1 MVYDQ
6 IVESFKVPHSGLNTE
21 EFTSRMSRSP
31 SVFLKACL
39 SLGDLILDLLLQLA
53 AGEPSGPCTG
63 HQLPKTP
70 SQTTAL
76 RYRFKELLKEGCC
89 FLATTNFKYPQ

>member
-1 MVYDQ
+1 MHGYYIIQ
-6 IVESFKVPHSGLNTE
+6 
-21 EFTSRMSRSP
+21 SRP
-31 SVFLKACL
+31 TVFLKASL
-39 SLGDLILDLLLQLA
+39 SLGDLVLDPLQPQA

-76 RYRFKELLKEGCC
+76 RHRFEELLLTFVRKVIVY
-89 FLATTNFKYPQ
+89 LATTDCKYPH